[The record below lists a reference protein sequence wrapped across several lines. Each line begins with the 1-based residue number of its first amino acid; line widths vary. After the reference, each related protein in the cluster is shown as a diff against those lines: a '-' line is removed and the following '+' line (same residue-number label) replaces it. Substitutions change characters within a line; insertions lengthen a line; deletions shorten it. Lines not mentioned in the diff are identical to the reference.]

1 MGFTLRI
8 THSCVSPERHKVDL
22 ALIEGA
28 GETSEASA
36 SFDFVLDSGD
46 QEALR
51 WYWEDYLE
59 YAVESASDIAAE
71 IEGKLKDIGQ
81 QLFQSTFPPGGAQEL
96 WQKFQPQLGV
106 GRVEVLTQAGEGSL
120 IPWELLRDATTQQTL
135 ATAAHSF
142 VRKPAGVTSEGSSL
156 VGGNAPLRVLI
167 VIGRPPGTPATPF
180 RSPAALLVKALRA
193 RMRETVQL
201 EVLRPPTFGQLGS
214 VLLEAEAVGE
224 PFHVVHIDGYAV
236 QGDIELEGTPEE
248 ILEVFPQP
256 QLTSVPKGPHGYFVF
271 DSATL
276 DRNVQLVDGVS
287 LGELM
292 REAGVPVLTLNLC
305 RVARNDFRTEPDEL
319 ASSSTGILRAFHS
332 LSHDVLEKGVRAAVH
347 LPYSID
353 HVKATEVFGSL
364 YSDLARGFEVG
375 VAVTRQRRALY
386 EQGDRQ
392 IAYGPVRLEDWVT
405 PVAYEVEP
413 LAALRPG
420 SERRGLSPFQVGEA
434 LSQRAVQDLEQTPKD
449 LPLSSAGS
457 LFGRD
462 ETVLAIDRA
471 FRNRSVVLLEA
482 EAGMG
487 KTATASQF
495 ATWYTLTEGFDG
507 PVLFTS
513 FDHHK
518 TLAAVLDQLAVVFRE
533 ALESADYHWVS
544 LPQEERFEVALHVLN
559 QISVLW
565 IWDNVEHI
573 SGFPE
578 DQSSLWTMEQQ
589 EELADFLRLARETQ
603 AKFLLLS
610 RPVKSNWLGELHTTL
625 ELPPLP
631 MRERLQLARSLTER
645 NGYSLTDVDNWNPI
659 LEFSQGNPLALCGLA
674 QQTLRQGLES
684 GAQVRNLVERLKSG
698 AKSFSQNGASGVSPH
713 LAATID
719 YLLDQSFRE
728 PEQSIMA
735 LLYLFGGA
743 VSLPRLVGMV
753 GNEKSSHLPEIT
765 RLKEFQEIKDDPEF
779 SLLERAA
786 SFGLLE
792 KVGTDRYTIHE
803 ALHWFLKKLF
813 AKHYPGH
820 SESENGRKLLSAF
833 GRAQPESP
841 PKETLAARS
850 FVEELSRSGSRAAQ
864 RVAQGDLE
872 AVDELAAEEP
882 NLLQAIELA
891 RQLDWWDRITG
902 CVEGLGALYE
912 NAERIA
918 EWEYRIEE
926 LRSECVDES
935 SQAALPNRGEFWR
948 AVTEQGIR
956 IARRRRKLA
965 RAEELQ
971 RLCLNWDREQAEV
984 CLELPPEALSPPQRA
999 TLEKFA
1005 QSLYQLGEILRAQG
1019 FAESEI
1025 EEDAV
1030 GLRERLGERDSASD
1044 WAFSLGSCYRDDQ
1057 TIRDLT
1063 KAERWLRLS
1072 LDLKEE
1078 EDNSGKASCFCGL
1091 AQVAWERFSEA
1102 RKTNRPQVELL
1113 RHLNDARAFYMRAID
1128 HEPTENWSVLAQH
1141 NQQLGHICFSLG
1153 DLDRALPYY
1162 RESIR
1167 YHERQENTEAVAE
1180 TRFSLAMALRDANR
1194 LAEARRYARDAHN
1207 DFQKL
1212 SAPDPEMLGRAERL
1226 VNSIEQ
1232 KLQMRKPAQAR

>member
-1 MGFTLRI
+1 MGSTLRI
-8 THSCVSPERHKVDL
+8 THFCVSPERHKVDL
-22 ALIEGA
+22 ALIEGS
-28 GETSEASA
+28 GETTAASA
-36 SFDFVLDSGD
+36 WFDFVLDPED
-46 QEALR
+46 REALR

-59 YAVESASDIAAE
+59 YAVESASDTAAE
-71 IEGKLKDIGQ
+71 IEGKLTAIGQ
-81 QLFQSTFPPGGAQEL
+81 QLFQATFASGAAQEL
-96 WQKFQPQLGV
+96 WQKFRPQLGG

-135 ATAAHSF
+135 ATEAHSF
-142 VRKPAGVTSEGSSL
+142 VRKPAGVTTEGGGL
-156 VGGNAPLRVLI
+156 VGGKAPLRVLI
-167 VIGRPPGTPATPF
+167 VICRPPSVPATPF

-193 RMRETVQL
+193 RMRGTVQL

-224 PFHVVHIDGYAV
+224 PFHVLHIDGYGV
-236 QGDIELEGTPEE
+236 YGDIELEGTPEE

-256 QLTSVPKGPHGYFVF
+256 QLTSVPKGPHGYLVL

-276 DRNVQLVDGVS
+276 DRNVQLVDGAS

-292 REAGVPVLTLNLC
+292 REARVPVLTLNLC
-305 RVARNDFRTEPDEL
+305 RVARNDFRTEPDEM
-319 ASSSTGILRAFHS
+319 ASSSTGTLRAFHS

-353 HVKATEVFGSL
+353 LVKAAEVFGSL
-364 YSDLARGFEVG
+364 YSDLARGLEVG
-375 VAVTRQRRALY
+375 AAVTRQRKALN

-405 PVAYEVEP
+405 PVSYEVEP
-413 LAALRPG
+413 FAALRPG
-420 SERRGLSPFQVGEA
+420 SEQSGLSPFQVGEA
-434 LSQRAVQDLEQTPKD
+434 LSQPALQDLDQTPKD

-487 KTATASQF
+487 KTATAGQF
-495 ATWYTLTEGFDG
+495 AAWYALTEGFDG

-533 ALESADYHWVS
+533 ALESADYRWVS
-544 LPQEERFEVALHVLN
+544 LPPEERFEVALHVLN

-565 IWDNVEHI
+565 IWDNVEHVA
-573 SGFPE
+573 GFPE
-578 DQSSLWTMEQQ
+578 DQSSLWTMEEQ

-610 RPVKSNWLGELHTTL
+610 RPVKSHWLGELPTTL

-631 MRERLQLARSLTER
+631 IRERLQLARSLAEK
-645 NGYSLTDVDNWNPI
+645 NGYGLTDVDDWKPL
-659 LEFSQGNPLALCGLA
+659 LEFSEGNPLALHGLV
-674 QQTLRQGLES
+674 QQTLRQGLEN
-684 GAQVRNLVERLKSG
+684 GAQIRQLVERLKSG
-698 AKSFSQNGASGVSPH
+698 AASFSENGPSGVTPH

-719 YLLDQSFRE
+719 YVLDRSFGK

-743 VSLPRLVGMV
+743 ASRPRLLGMA
-753 GNEKSSHLPEIT
+753 GDEKSSHLPELT
-765 RLKEFQEIKDDPEF
+765 RLKEFQELKDDPEF
-779 SLLERAA
+779 SVLERAA
-786 SFGLLE
+786 SFGLLA
-792 KVGTDRYTIHE
+792 KAGTDRYTIHE
-803 ALHWFLKKLF
+803 AFHWFLEKLF
-813 AKHYPGH
+813 AEHYPDR
-820 SESENGRKLLSAF
+820 SESENGRKLLPAF
-833 GRAQPESP
+833 GRSQPESP
-841 PKETLAARS
+841 PKQRLAVRS
-850 FVEELSRSGSRAAQ
+850 FVEELSRFGGRAAQ
-864 RVAQGDLE
+864 RVEQGDLE
-872 AVDELAAEEP
+872 AVGQLAAEES
-882 NLLQAIELA
+882 NLLQAIELG

-926 LRSECVDES
+926 LRSDCVDES
-935 SQAALPNRGEFWR
+935 SQGALPEREEFWR

-956 IARRRRKLA
+956 IARRRRKLP

-971 RLCLNWDREQAEV
+971 RLCLNWDREQAEP
-984 CLELPPEALSPPQRA
+984 CLELPPEALSRPQRA

-1019 FAESEI
+1019 FAESQI

-1030 GLRERLGERDSASD
+1030 GLRERLGERDNASD

-1063 KAERWLRLS
+1063 KAERWLRQS

-1091 AQVAWERFSEA
+1091 AQVAWERFGEA

-1128 HEPTENWSVLAQH
+1128 HEPPENRSVLAQH
-1141 NQQLGHICFSLG
+1141 NEQLGHICFSLG

-1167 YHERQENTEAVAE
+1167 HHELQENMEAVAE

-1212 SAPDPEMLGRAERL
+1212 AAADPEMLGRAERL

-1232 KLQMRKPAQAR
+1232 KLHVRKQAHAR

>member
-1 MGFTLRI
+1 MNPILRI

-22 ALIEGA
+22 ALTGGA
-28 GETSEASA
+28 GETTTAEAW
-36 SFDFVLDSGD
+36 FDFVLESDD

-71 IEGKLKDIGQ
+71 VEGKLIAIGQ
-81 QLFQSTFPPGGAQEL
+81 QLFQSTFPSGPAQEL

-106 GRVEVLTQAGEGSL
+106 GRVEVHTQAGEGSL
-120 IPWELLRDATTQQTL
+120 IPWELLRDATSGQTL

-142 VRKPAGVTSEGSSL
+142 VRKPTGVTPESGGL
-156 VGGNAPLRVLI
+156 VAGKGPLRVLI
-167 VIGRPPGTPATPF
+167 VICRPPSAPATPF

-214 VLLEAEAVGE
+214 ALLEAEAVGE
-224 PFHVVHIDGYAV
+224 PFHVLHIDGYGV
-236 QGDIELEGTPEE
+236 YGDIELDGTPEE
-248 ILEVFPQP
+248 VLEAFQQP
-256 QLTSVPKGPHGYFVF
+256 QLTSVLRGPHGYLVF

-276 DRNVQLVDGVS
+276 DRNVQLVDGAS

-292 REAGVPVLTLNLC
+292 GEAKVPIVTLNLC
-305 RVARNDFRTEPDEL
+305 RAARSDFRSEPAEMV
-319 ASSSTGILRAFHS
+319 SSSTASLRAFHS
-332 LSHDVLEKGVRAAVH
+332 LSQDMLEKGVRAAVH

-353 HVKATEVFGSL
+353 LLKAAEVFGSV
-364 YSDLARGFEVG
+364 YSDLARGLEVG
-375 VAVTRQRRALY
+375 TAVTRLRKALN
-386 EQGDRQ
+386 EKGDRQ
-392 IAYGPVRLEDWVT
+392 IGYGPVRLEDWVT
-405 PVAYEVEP
+405 PVSYEVEP

-420 SERRGLSPFQVGEA
+420 SEQRGLSPFEVAEA
-434 LSQRAVQDLEQTPKD
+434 LSQPALQDLDQAPKD
-449 LPLSSAGS
+449 LPLPSNGC

-471 FRNRSVVLLEA
+471 FRNRSLVLLEG

-487 KTATASQF
+487 KTATAGQF
-495 ATWYTLTEGFDG
+495 AAWYTLTEGFDG
-507 PVLFTS
+507 PVLMTS

-533 ALESADYHWVS
+533 ALESVDYRWVS
-544 LPQEERFEVALHVLN
+544 LPPEERFEVALHVLN

-565 IWDNVEHI
+565 IWDNVEQVA
-573 SGFPE
+573 GFPQG
-578 DQSSLWTMEQQ
+578 QSSLWTVEEQ
-589 EELADFLRLARETQ
+589 EELANFLRLARETQ

-610 RPVKSNWLGELHTTL
+610 RPVSATWLGELHTTL

-631 MRERLQLARSLTER
+631 MRERLQLVRSVAEKS
-645 NGYSLTDVDNWNPI
+645 GYVLTDVDNWKPI
-659 LEFSQGNPLALCGLA
+659 LEFSQGNPLALRGLA
-674 QQTLRQGLES
+674 EQTLLQGLES

-698 AKSFSQNGASGVSPH
+698 AKRFSENGASGVAPH

-719 YLLDQSFRE
+719 YLLDQSFRK

-743 VSLPRLVGMV
+743 AGVPRLVGMV
-753 GNEKSSHLPEIT
+753 GDEKSTHLPEIT
-765 RLKEFQEIKDDPEF
+765 RLKEFQDLKDDPEF
-779 SLLERAA
+779 SMLDRAA
-786 SFGLLE
+786 SFGLLAKE
-792 KVGTDRYTIHE
+792 GADRYTSHE
-803 ALHWFLKKLF
+803 AFHWFLEKLF
-813 AKHYPGH
+813 AEHYPDR
-820 SESENGRKLLSAF
+820 SESENERKLISAF
-833 GRAQPESP
+833 GRSRPEAP
-841 PKETLAARS
+841 TKQRLAVRS
-850 FVEELSRSGSRAAQ
+850 FVQELSRFGGRAA
-864 RVAQGDLE
+864 RRAEQGDPE
-872 AVDELAAEEP
+872 AVGELAAEET
-882 NLLQAIELA
+882 NLLQAIALA
-891 RQLDWWDRITG
+891 RQLDWWDVITG

-912 NAERIA
+912 NADRIA
-918 EWEYRIEE
+918 EWEYRVEE
-926 LRSECVDES
+926 LRSDCIDES
-935 SQAALPNRGEFWR
+935 SEEALPEREEFWR
-948 AVTEQGIR
+948 AVTEQGVR
-956 IARRRRKLA
+956 IARQRSKLP

-971 RLCLNWDREQAEV
+971 RLCLHWDREQAEP
-984 CLELPPEALSPPQRA
+984 CLEVPSEALSPPQKA

-1005 QSLYQLGEILRAQG
+1005 QSLYQLAEILRAQG
-1019 FAESEI
+1019 FAESKI
-1025 EEDAV
+1025 EEEAV
-1030 GLRERLGERDSASD
+1030 ALRERLGERENASN

-1063 KAERWLRLS
+1063 KAERWLRQS
-1072 LDLKEE
+1072 LELKEE
-1078 EDNSGKASCFCGL
+1078 EDNSGKASCYSGL
-1091 AQVAWERFSEA
+1091 AQVAWERFCEA
-1102 RKTNRPQVELL
+1102 RKTNRPQEELI
-1113 RHLNDARAFYMRAID
+1113 RHLNDARTSYMRAID
-1128 HEPTENWSVLAQH
+1128 HEPPENWPVLAQH

-1212 SAPDPEMLGRAERL
+1212 NAADPEMLGRAERL

-1232 KLQMRKPAQAR
+1232 KLQVRKQAQAQ

>member
-1 MGFTLRI
+1 MGSTLRI

-22 ALIEGA
+22 ALIEGS
-28 GETSEASA
+28 GETTTASA
-36 SFDFVLDSGD
+36 CFDFVLYPED

-71 IEGKLKDIGQ
+71 IEGKLTAIGQ
-81 QLFQSTFPPGGAQEL
+81 QLFQSTFPSGAAQEL
-96 WQKFQPQLGV
+96 WQKFQPQLSV
-106 GRVEVLTQAGEGSL
+106 GRMEVITRAGEGAL
-120 IPWELLRDATTQQTL
+120 IPWELLRDAATQQTL

-142 VRKPAGVTSEGSSL
+142 VRKPAGVTTESGGL
-156 VGGNAPLRVLI
+156 VAGKAPLRVLT
-167 VIGRPPGTPATPF
+167 VICRPPGAPATPF

-201 EVLRPPTFGQLGS
+201 EVLRPPSFGQLGS

-224 PFHVVHIDGYAV
+224 PFHVLHIDGYGV
-236 QGDIELEGTPEE
+236 YGDIELEGTPEE

-256 QLTSVPKGPHGYFVF
+256 QLTSVLKGPHGYLVF

-276 DRNVQLVDGVS
+276 DHNVQLVDGAS

-292 REAGVPVLTLNLC
+292 SEAKVPIITLNLC
-305 RVARNDFRTEPDEL
+305 RAARNDFRTEPAEM
-319 ASSSTGILRAFHS
+319 ASSSTGTLRAFHS

-347 LPYSID
+347 LPYSVD
-353 HVKATEVFGSL
+353 PLKAAEVFGSL
-364 YSDLARGFEVG
+364 YSDLARGLEVG
-375 VAVTRQRRALY
+375 AAVTRQRRALY

-392 IAYGPVRLEDWVT
+392 IAYGPVRLEDWAT
-405 PVAYEVEP
+405 PVSYELEP
-413 LAALRPG
+413 LVALCPG
-420 SERRGLSPFQVGEA
+420 SEEPGLSPFQVGEA
-434 LSQRAVQDLEQTPKD
+434 LSQAALQDLDQTPKD

-471 FRNRSVVLLEA
+471 FRNRSAVLLEA

-487 KTATASQF
+487 KTATAGQF
-495 ATWYTLTEGFDG
+495 AAWYTLTEGFDG

-533 ALESADYHWVS
+533 ALESADYRWIS
-544 LPQEERFEVALHVLN
+544 LPPEERFDVALHVLN

-565 IWDNVEHI
+565 IWDNVEHVA
-573 SGFPE
+573 GFPP
-578 DQSSLWTMEQQ
+578 DQSSLWTMEEQ
-589 EELADFLRLARETQ
+589 EELANFLRLARETQ

-610 RPVKSNWLGELHTTL
+610 RPVRAPWLGELHTTL

-631 MRERLQLARSLTER
+631 MRERLQLVRSLAER
-645 NGYSLTDVDNWNPI
+645 NGYALTDVDDWKPI
-659 LEFSQGNPLALCGLA
+659 LEFSQGNPLAIYALA

-684 GAQVRNLVERLKSG
+684 GAQVRNFVERLKSG
-698 AKSFSQNGASGVSPH
+698 AASFSENGPSGVAPH

-719 YLLDQSFRE
+719 HVLDRSFGK

-735 LLYLFGGA
+735 LLHLFGGA
-743 VSLPRLVGMV
+743 ASVPRLLGMF
-753 GNEKSSHLPEIT
+753 GQEESSHLPELT
-765 RLKEFQEIKDDPEF
+765 RLKEFQELKDDLEF
-779 SLLERAA
+779 SVLDRAA
-786 SFGLLE
+786 SFGFLAKE
-792 KVGTDRYTIHE
+792 GTDRYTSHE
-803 ALHWFLKKLF
+803 AFHWFLEKLF
-813 AKHYPGH
+813 AEHYPDR

-833 GRAQPESP
+833 GRSRPESP
-841 PKETLAARS
+841 PKQRLAVRS
-850 FVEELSRSGSRAAQ
+850 FVEELSRFGGRAAQ
-864 RVAQGDLE
+864 RAEQGDPE
-872 AVDELAAEEP
+872 AVGELAAEEP

-891 RQLDWWDRITG
+891 GQLDWQDMITG

-912 NAERIA
+912 NADRIA
-918 EWEYRIEE
+918 EWEYRIEG
-926 LRSECVDES
+926 LRSDCVDKS
-935 SQAALPNRGEFWR
+935 SQAALPEREEFWR
-948 AVTEQGIR
+948 AVTEQGVR
-956 IARRRRKLA
+956 IARRRGKLP

-971 RLCLNWDREQAEV
+971 RLCLNWDRQHAEL
-984 CLELPPEALSPPQRA
+984 CLELPPEALSRPQRA

-1019 FAESEI
+1019 FPESKI
-1025 EEDAV
+1025 EEEAV
-1030 GLRERLGERDSASD
+1030 GLRERLGEREKASE

-1057 TIRDLT
+1057 TIQDLT
-1063 KAERWLRLS
+1063 KAERWLRHS
-1072 LDLKEE
+1072 LELKEE

-1102 RKTNRPQVELL
+1102 RKTNRPQVELV
-1113 RHLNDARAFYMRAID
+1113 RHLNDARALYMRAID
-1128 HEPTENWSVLAQH
+1128 HEPPENRSVLAQH
-1141 NQQLGHICFSLG
+1141 NQQLGHSCFSLG

-1167 YHERQENTEAVAE
+1167 YHELQENMEAIAE
-1180 TRFSLAMALRDANR
+1180 TRFSVAMALRDANR
-1194 LAEARRYARDAHN
+1194 LPEARRYAQDAHN

-1212 SAPDPEMLGRAERL
+1212 PAADPEILSRAERL

-1232 KLQMRKPAQAR
+1232 KLHVRKQAQAR